1 VSAIRSVYRC
11 TVFAVLLV
19 LLVIVVA
26 FDDEVAA

>member
-1 VSAIRSVYRC
+1 MSTIQSVYRC